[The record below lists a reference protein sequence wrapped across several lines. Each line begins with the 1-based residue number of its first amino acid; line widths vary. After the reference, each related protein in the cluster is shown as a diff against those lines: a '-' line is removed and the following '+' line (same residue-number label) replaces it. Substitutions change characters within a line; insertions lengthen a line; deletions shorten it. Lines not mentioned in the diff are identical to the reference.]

1 MLDDTCKTMHGTK
14 AGLEV
19 DKKFLD
25 SARQLHGNN
34 AHFRSATNA
43 FVVKHYAGDVTVSSF
58 ICIWL
63 LLYFLDLRPK
73 VICTDL

>member
-1 MLDDTCKTMHGTK
+1 MDDTCKTMHGTK

-34 AHFRSATNA
+34 AHFRSANNA
-43 FVVKHYAGDVTVSSF
+43 FVVKHYAGDVTVRGTLLFSF
-58 ICIWL
+58 L
-63 LLYFLDLRPK
+63 LIVFVCFPQVL
-73 VICTDL
+73 